1 MTDGLTRFLGNPTTE
16 TITYYTVKYSN
27 YGNPYSLVNVFVEI
41 KFFELNHI
49 TINKER

>member
-27 YGNPYSLVNVFVEI
+27 YGNPYVFVEI